1 MAASLYFCNE
11 MKRRNI
17 NDEFELRDIA
27 YSNIAKALGHPARIQ
42 IIKSLMKSGSLT
54 VKEIVVQLP
63 LSQSTVS
70 QHLQKLKSAGLVD
83 MQPYKTSSL
92 FTVNFKTLNMFSQMH
107 GEVFAVKKED
117 RQLSLF

>member
-1 MAASLYFCNE
+1 MN
-11 MKRRNI
+11 RRGVKN
-17 NDEFELRDIA
+17 EFEALDTDYA
-27 YSNIAKALGHPARIQ
+27 SMAKALGHPARIQ

-63 LSQSTVS
+63 YSQSTVS

-83 MQPYKTSSL
+83 MQPIRTASVFS
-92 FTVNFKTLNMFSQMH
+92 VNMKRLQRFNIMH
-107 GEVFAVKKED
+107 SEVFVKKADD